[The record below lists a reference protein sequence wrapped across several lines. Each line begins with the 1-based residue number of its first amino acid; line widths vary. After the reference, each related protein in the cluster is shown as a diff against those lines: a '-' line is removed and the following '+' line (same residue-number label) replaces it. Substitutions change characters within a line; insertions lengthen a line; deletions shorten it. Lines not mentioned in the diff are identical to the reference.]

1 MPHRLGTGLLT
12 AALLWSSSVAA
23 QQGAPPGQW
32 PTNGGDHASTKY
44 SPLDQIDRATV
55 ERLQV
60 VWRWAS
66 PDNEVVT
73 ANRTTVPSLPAAFKA
88 TPILADGVLYI
99 KTSLSQ
105 AAVIDAATG
114 ETLWVFDPGTW
125 EGERPANMG
134 YNARGVA
141 YWSDGREARIFL
153 PTGNAYLWAIDART
167 GRPIADFGAN
177 GAIDATQGLRR
188 PIPREDYQL
197 MSAPIVV
204 GDVVVIGSVIYD
216 RPRYRLDAP
225 GDVRGFDVRTG
236 EELWEFHTVPQ
247 PGEFGNETWENG
259 SWEYSGS
266 TNAWGML
273 VLALLNKLDR
283 AEKKELIEVRALHD
297 RRTVGGDDY
306 LGTLARRKHTHVVE
320 HFELKIGMKV

>member
-1 MPHRLGTGLLT
+1 MPHRLGVGLLT
-12 AALLWSSSVAA
+12 AALLWSSVVA

-32 PTNGGDHASTKY
+32 PTYGGDHASTKY

-73 ANRTTVPSLPAAFKA
+73 ANRTTLPSLPAAFKA

-105 AAVIDAATG
+105 AAAIDAATG

-141 YWSDGREARIFL
+141 YWSDGREAPHFL
-153 PTGNAYLWAIDART
+153 ADRQRLSVGDRCAHWATDCRLRRRWRDRRDARAPPPDSARRLPIDVGT
-167 GRPIADFGAN
+167 DRRRRRGRHRVGHLRPSPLSARRAGRRAW
-177 GAIDATQGLRR
+177 LRR
-188 PIPREDYQL
+188 
-197 MSAPIVV
+197 
-204 GDVVVIGSVIYD
+204 
-216 RPRYRLDAP
+216 
-225 GDVRGFDVRTG
+225 
-236 EELWEFHTVPQ
+236 
-247 PGEFGNETWENG
+247 
-259 SWEYSGS
+259 
-266 TNAWGML
+266 
-273 VLALLNKLDR
+273 
-283 AEKKELIEVRALHD
+283 
-297 RRTVGGDDY
+297 
-306 LGTLARRKHTHVVE
+306 THR
-320 HFELKIGMKV
+320 